1 MLVQSLL
8 VEGVYL
14 HRLSRSAGGNDVL
27 GDRFDRRPLAPG
39 EKKLGSL
46 ARSGARDSPA
56 DRASRSVNH
65 RNLVPQHHLCNPCF
79 GRYFHRPGTA
89 ASVPHRSNFPGLKT
103 ASVVATASA
112 STSYAAAVMRR
123 DVVST

>member
-8 VEGVYL
+8 VESVYL
-14 HRLSRSAGGNDVL
+14 RRLSRSAGGNDVL
-27 GDRFDRRPLAPG
+27 DDRFDRRPLAPG

-65 RNLVPQHHLCNPCF
+65 RNLIAQHHLWFPCF
-79 GRYFHRPGTA
+79 G
-89 ASVPHRSNFPGLKT
+89 FPGLKT

-123 DVVST
+123 DAVSTPR